1 MKIGILALGRPTFD
15 VQYAKERL
23 TASLNY
29 LSSTNHNILGSCEL
43 LLDEQDALNEINKFK
58 NEDLDFIIIIQ
69 VTFTDSST
77 LLKIASCLEKPIG
90 IWAFPEPR
98 QSGRLRLNAFCGL
111 NLASHTLGLNNI
123 PFSWIYENPES
134 IEETKFEILIN
145 SNKSKRPEKTL
156 EIPSLGSKKAKSI
169 KEKIHNFK
177 IGKIGSQPDGF
188 DTCKYDQKKLIGLC
202 GIKVDEIEID
212 TFLNN
217 SRNVKSE
224 EIEPT
229 LNKLKKTISCIKEV
243 NQKELILSLK
253 LENSLKKLQEEGAY
267 NAFAL
272 RCWPEMFT
280 KYGGAICA
288 PASIST
294 ENKVPC
300 ACEADVYGAVTQLIL
315 QEVSGQ
321 PVFLTDIVDIDVD
334 DDTGVFWHCGQAPIS
349 MCNPKIK
356 PTATIHSNRKM
367 PLLFE
372 FPLKEGIVTMMRI
385 SQSFGEQKMVL
396 SKGKMIDRPL
406 PFTGTSGVINFDN
419 DTKEVLNNIISYGL
433 EHHIAITYGDHIE
446 LLSELASELKLP
458 ILYI

>member
-123 PFSWIYENPES
+123 PFSWIYENPEKIVKS
-134 IEETKFEILIN
+134 KFEILIN
-145 SNKSKRPEKTL
+145 SKNSKRPEKIL
-156 EIPSLGSKKAKSI
+156 AIPSLGSKKARSI
-169 KEKIHNFK
+169 KEKIHNLK
-177 IGKIGSQPDGF
+177 IGKIGSHPDGF
-188 DTCKYDQKKLIGLC
+188 DTCKYNQKKLMGLC
-202 GIKVDEIEID
+202 GIKVDEIDID

>member
-43 LLDEQDALNEINKFK
+43 LLDEQDANNEINILKK
-58 NEDLDFIIIIQ
+58 EDLDFIIIIQ

-77 LLKIASCLEKPIG
+77 ILKIASCLEKPIG

-123 PFSWIYENPES
+123 PFSWIYENPEN
-134 IEETKFEILIN
+134 IEEAKFEILIN
-145 SNKSKRPEKTL
+145 SKNSKRPEKIFA
-156 EIPSLGSKKAKSI
+156 IPSLGSKKAKSI
-169 KEKIHNFK
+169 KEKIHNLK
-177 IGKIGSQPDGF
+177 IGKIGSHPDGF
-188 DTCKYDQKKLIGLC
+188 DTCKYDQKKLRGLC
-202 GIKVDEIEID
+202 GITVDEIDID

-229 LNKLKKTISCIKEV
+229 LNKLKKTISSIKEV

-433 EHHIAITYGDHIE
+433 EHHIAMTYGDHIE

>member
-123 PFSWIYENPES
+123 PFSWIYENPEN
-134 IEETKFEILIN
+134 IEEAKFEILIN
-145 SNKSKRPEKTL
+145 SKNSKRPEKIFA
-156 EIPSLGSKKAKSI
+156 IPSLGSKKAKSI
-169 KEKIHNFK
+169 KEKIHNLK
-177 IGKIGSQPDGF
+177 IGKIGSHPDGF
-188 DTCKYDQKKLIGLC
+188 DTCKYDQKKLMGLC
-202 GIKVDEIEID
+202 GITVDEIDID

-224 EIEPT
+224 EIKPT
-229 LNKLKKTISCIKEV
+229 LNKLKKTISSIKEV

-433 EHHIAITYGDHIE
+433 EHHIAMTYGDHIE

>member
-23 TASLNY
+23 TVSLNY

-123 PFSWIYENPES
+123 PFSWIYENPEK
-134 IEETKFEILIN
+134 IKEAKFEVLIN
-145 SNKSKRPEKTL
+145 SKNSKRPEKIL
-156 EIPSLGSKKAKSI
+156 AIPSLGSKKAKSI
-169 KEKIHNFK
+169 KKKIHNLK
-177 IGKIGSQPDGF
+177 IGKIGSHPDGF
-188 DTCKYDQKKLIGLC
+188 DTCKYNQKKLMGLC
-202 GIKVDEIEID
+202 GIKVDEIDID

-433 EHHIAITYGDHIE
+433 EHHIAITYGNHIE

>member
-23 TASLNY
+23 AASLNY
-29 LSSTNHNILGSCEL
+29 LNTTNHDIFGSCEL
-43 LLDEQDALNEINKFK
+43 LLDEQDAHNEINILKK
-58 NEDLDFIIIIQ
+58 EDLDFIIIIQ

-77 LLKIASCLEKPIG
+77 ILKIATCLEKPIG

-123 PFSWIYENPES
+123 PFSWIYENPEK
-134 IEETKFEILIN
+134 IKEAKFEILIN
-145 SNKSKRPEKTL
+145 SKNSKRPEKIL
-156 EIPSLGSKKAKSI
+156 AIPSLGSKKAKSI
-169 KEKIHNFK
+169 KKKIHNLK
-177 IGKIGSQPDGF
+177 IVKIGSHPDGF
-188 DTCKYDQKKLIGLC
+188 DTCKYNQKKLMDLC
-202 GIKVDEIEID
+202 GIKVDEIDID

-229 LNKLKKTISCIKEV
+229 LNRLKKTISCIKEV

>member
-43 LLDEQDALNEINKFK
+43 LLDEQDAFNEINKFK

-123 PFSWIYENPES
+123 PFSWIYENPEK
-134 IEETKFEILIN
+134 IKEAKFEILIN
-145 SNKSKRPEKTL
+145 SKNSKRPEKIL
-156 EIPSLGSKKAKSI
+156 AIPSLGSKKAKSI
-169 KEKIHNFK
+169 KKKIHNLK
-177 IGKIGSQPDGF
+177 IGKIGSHPDGF
-188 DTCKYDQKKLIGLC
+188 DTCKYNQKKLMGLC
-202 GIKVDEIEID
+202 GIKVDEIDID
-212 TFLNN
+212 KFLNN
-217 SRNVKSE
+217 SRNVKSK

-372 FPLKEGIVTMMRI
+372 FPLKEGIVTIMRI

>member
-1 MKIGILALGRPTFD
+1 VKIGILALGRPTFD

-23 TASLNY
+23 TTSLKF
-29 LSSTNHNILGSCEL
+29 LSSTNHNIFGSCEL
-43 LLDEQDALNEINKFK
+43 LLNEQDALQEINKLRK
-58 NEDLDFIIIIQ
+58 ENLDFVIIIQ

-77 LLKIASCLEKPIG
+77 ILKIATCLEKQIG

-98 QSGRLRLNAFCGL
+98 LGGRLRLNAFCGL

-123 PFSWIYENPES
+123 PFSWIYENPENMND
-134 IEETKFEILIN
+134 TKFEILIN
-145 SNKSKRPEKTL
+145 SKNSKRPKKIL
-156 EIPSLGSKKAKSI
+156 EIPSLGSKKAKSV
-169 KEKIHNFK
+169 KEKIHNLK
-177 IGKIGSQPDGF
+177 IGKIGTHPDGF
-188 DTCKYDQKKLIGLC
+188 DTCKYDQKKLFGLC
-202 GIKVDEIEID
+202 GITVDEIDIEK
-212 TFLNN
+212 FLNN
-217 SRNVKSE
+217 SKNIKSE

-229 LNKLKKTISCIKEV
+229 LNKLKKTISSIREV

-253 LENSLKKLQEEGAY
+253 LEKSLKKLKEDGTY
-267 NAFAL
+267 NAFAI

-280 KYGGAICA
+280 EYGGAICA
-288 PASIST
+288 PASMLT

-321 PVFLTDIVDIDVD
+321 SVFLTDIVDIDLD
-334 DDTGVFWHCGQAPIS
+334 DNSGVFWHCGQAPIS

-385 SQSFGEQKMVL
+385 SQSFGEQKMVV

-419 DTKEVLNNIISYGL
+419 DTKDVLNKIISYGL
-433 EHHIAITYGDHIE
+433 EHHIAITYGDHVE
-446 LLSELASELKLP
+446 LLSEVASELKLP

>member
-43 LLDEQDALNEINKFK
+43 LLDEQDAHNEINILKK
-58 NEDLDFIIIIQ
+58 EDLDFIIIIQ

-77 LLKIASCLEKPIG
+77 ILKIATCLEKPIG

-123 PFSWIYENPES
+123 PFSWIYENPEK
-134 IEETKFEILIN
+134 IKEAKFEILIN
-145 SNKSKRPEKTL
+145 SKNSKRPEKIL
-156 EIPSLGSKKAKSI
+156 AIPSLGSKKAKSI
-169 KEKIHNFK
+169 KKKIHNLK
-177 IGKIGSQPDGF
+177 IGKIGSHPDGF
-188 DTCKYDQKKLIGLC
+188 DTCKYNQKKLMGLC
-202 GIKVDEIEID
+202 GIKVDEIDID

-396 SKGKMIDRPL
+396 SKGTMIDRPL

>member
-29 LSSTNHNILGSCEL
+29 LNSTNHNIIGSCEL

-123 PFSWIYENPES
+123 PFSWIYENPEK
-134 IEETKFEILIN
+134 IKEAKFEILIN
-145 SNKSKRPEKTL
+145 SKNSKRPEKIL
-156 EIPSLGSKKAKSI
+156 AIPSLGSKKAKSI
-169 KEKIHNFK
+169 KKKIHNLK
-177 IGKIGSQPDGF
+177 IGKIGSHPDGF
-188 DTCKYDQKKLIGLC
+188 DTCKYNQKKLMGLC
-202 GIKVDEIEID
+202 GIKVDEIDID

-229 LNKLKKTISCIKEV
+229 LNKLKKTISSIKEV

-433 EHHIAITYGDHIE
+433 EHHIAITYGDHVE

>member
-23 TASLNY
+23 AASLNY
-29 LSSTNHNILGSCEL
+29 LNTTNHNIFGSCEL
-43 LLDEQDALNEINKFK
+43 LLDEQDAHNEINILKK
-58 NEDLDFIIIIQ
+58 EDLDFIIIIQ
-69 VTFTDSST
+69 VTFSDSST
-77 LLKIASCLEKPIG
+77 LLKIATCLEKPIG

-123 PFSWIYENPES
+123 PFSWIYENPEK
-134 IEETKFEILIN
+134 IKEAKFEILIYSKN
-145 SNKSKRPEKTL
+145 SKRPEKIL
-156 EIPSLGSKKAKSI
+156 AIPSLGSKKAKSI
-169 KEKIHNFK
+169 KKKIHNLK
-177 IGKIGSQPDGF
+177 IGKIGSHPDGF
-188 DTCKYDQKKLIGLC
+188 DTCKYNQKKLMGLC
-202 GIKVDEIEID
+202 GIKVDEIDID

-315 QEVSGQ
+315 QEVSRQ

-406 PFTGTSGVINFDN
+406 PFKGTSGVINFDN

>member
-23 TASLNY
+23 TTSLKF
-29 LSSTNHNILGSCEL
+29 LSSTNHNIFGSCEL
-43 LLDEQDALNEINKFK
+43 LLNEQDALQEINKLRK
-58 NEDLDFIIIIQ
+58 ENLDFVIIIQ

-77 LLKIASCLEKPIG
+77 ILKIATCLEKQIG

-98 QSGRLRLNAFCGL
+98 LGGRLRLNAFCGL

-123 PFSWIYENPES
+123 PFSWIYENPENMND
-134 IEETKFEILIN
+134 TKFEILIN
-145 SNKSKRPEKTL
+145 SNNSKRPKKIL
-156 EIPSLGSKKAKSI
+156 EIPSLGSKKAKSV
-169 KEKIHNFK
+169 KEKIHNLK
-177 IGKIGSQPDGF
+177 IGKIGTHPDGF
-188 DTCKYDQKKLIGLC
+188 DTCKYDQKKLFGLC
-202 GIKVDEIEID
+202 GITVDEIDIEK
-212 TFLNN
+212 FLNN
-217 SRNVKSE
+217 SKNIKSE

-229 LNKLKKTISCIKEV
+229 LNKLKKTISSIREV

-253 LENSLKKLQEEGAY
+253 LEKSLKKLKEDGTY
-267 NAFAL
+267 NAFAI

-280 KYGGAICA
+280 EYGGAICA
-288 PASIST
+288 PASMLT

-372 FPLKEGIVTMMRI
+372 FPLKEGVVTMMRI
-385 SQSFGEQKMVL
+385 SQSFGEQKMVV
-396 SKGKMIDRPL
+396 SKGKIIDRPL
-406 PFTGTSGVINFDN
+406 PFTGTSGVIKFDN
-419 DTKEVLNNIISYGL
+419 ESKEVLNDIISFGL
-433 EHHIAITYGDHIE
+433 EHHIAITYGDHLE
-446 LLSELASELKLP
+446 LLSELASELRLP
-458 ILYI
+458 ILCI

>member
-123 PFSWIYENPES
+123 PFSWIYENPEK
-134 IEETKFEILIN
+134 IKEAKFEILIN
-145 SNKSKRPEKTL
+145 SKNSKRPEKIL
-156 EIPSLGSKKAKSI
+156 AIPSLGSKKAKSI
-169 KEKIHNFK
+169 KKKIHNLK
-177 IGKIGSQPDGF
+177 IGKIGSHPDGF
-188 DTCKYDQKKLIGLC
+188 DTCKYNQKKLMGLC
-202 GIKVDEIEID
+202 GIKVDEIDID

>member
-1 MKIGILALGRPTFD
+1 VKIGILALGRPTFD

-23 TASLNY
+23 TTSLKF
-29 LSSTNHNILGSCEL
+29 LSSTNHNIFGSCEL
-43 LLDEQDALNEINKFK
+43 LLNEKDALQEINKLRK
-58 NEDLDFIIIIQ
+58 ENLDFVIIIQ

-77 LLKIASCLEKPIG
+77 ILKIATCLEKQIG

-98 QSGRLRLNAFCGL
+98 LGGRLRLNAFCGL

-123 PFSWIYENPES
+123 PFSWIYENPENMND
-134 IEETKFEILIN
+134 TKFEILIN
-145 SNKSKRPEKTL
+145 SNNSKRPKKIL
-156 EIPSLGSKKAKSI
+156 EIPSLGSKKAKSV
-169 KEKIHNFK
+169 KEKIHNLK
-177 IGKIGSQPDGF
+177 IGKIGTHPDGF
-188 DTCKYDQKKLIGLC
+188 DTCKYDQKKLFGLC
-202 GIKVDEIEID
+202 GITVDEIDIEK
-212 TFLNN
+212 FLNN
-217 SRNVKSE
+217 SKNIKSE

-229 LNKLKKTISCIKEV
+229 LNKLKKTISSIREV

-253 LENSLKKLQEEGAY
+253 LEKSLKKLKEDGTY
-267 NAFAL
+267 NAFAI

-280 KYGGAICA
+280 EYGGAICA
-288 PASIST
+288 PASMLT

-321 PVFLTDIVDIDVD
+321 SVFLTDIVDIDLD
-334 DDTGVFWHCGQAPIS
+334 DNSGVFWHCGQAPIS

-385 SQSFGEQKMVL
+385 SQSFGEQKMVV

-419 DTKEVLNNIISYGL
+419 DTKDVLNKIISYGL
-433 EHHIAITYGDHIE
+433 EHHIAITYGDHVE
-446 LLSELASELKLP
+446 LLSEVASELKLP

>member
-1 MKIGILALGRPTFD
+1 VKIGILALGRPTFD

-23 TASLNY
+23 TVSLNY

-123 PFSWIYENPES
+123 PFSWIYENPEN
-134 IEETKFEILIN
+134 IKEAKFEILIN
-145 SNKSKRPEKTL
+145 SKNSKRPEKIL
-156 EIPSLGSKKAKSI
+156 AIPSLGSKKAKSI
-169 KEKIHNFK
+169 KEKIHNLK
-177 IGKIGSQPDGF
+177 IGKIGSHPDGF
-188 DTCKYDQKKLIGLC
+188 DTCKYDQRKLMDLC
-202 GIKVDEIEID
+202 GIKVDEIDID

-229 LNKLKKTISCIKEV
+229 LNKLKKTISSIKEV

-433 EHHIAITYGDHIE
+433 EHHIAITYGNHIE

>member
-23 TASLNY
+23 AASLNY
-29 LSSTNHNILGSCEL
+29 LNTTNHNIFGSCEL
-43 LLDEQDALNEINKFK
+43 LLDEQDAHNEINILKK
-58 NEDLDFIIIIQ
+58 EDLDFIIIIQ

-77 LLKIASCLEKPIG
+77 ILKIATFLEKPIG

-123 PFSWIYENPES
+123 PFSWIYENPEK
-134 IEETKFEILIN
+134 IKEAKFEILIN
-145 SNKSKRPEKTL
+145 SKNSKRPEKIL
-156 EIPSLGSKKAKSI
+156 AIPSLGSKKAKSI
-169 KEKIHNFK
+169 KEKINNLK
-177 IGKIGSQPDGF
+177 IGKIGSHPDGF
-188 DTCKYDQKKLIGLC
+188 DTCKYNQKKLMGLC
-202 GIKVDEIEID
+202 GIKVDEIDID

-315 QEVSGQ
+315 QEVSRQ

-419 DTKEVLNNIISYGL
+419 HTKEVLNNIISYGL

>member
-1 MKIGILALGRPTFD
+1 M
-15 VQYAKERL
+15 
-23 TASLNY
+23 
-29 LSSTNHNILGSCEL
+29 
-43 LLDEQDALNEINKFK
+43 
-58 NEDLDFIIIIQ
+58 
-69 VTFTDSST
+69 
-77 LLKIASCLEKPIG
+77 
-90 IWAFPEPR
+90 
-98 QSGRLRLNAFCGL
+98 
-111 NLASHTLGLNNI
+111 
-123 PFSWIYENPES
+123 
-134 IEETKFEILIN
+134 
-145 SNKSKRPEKTL
+145 
-156 EIPSLGSKKAKSI
+156 
-169 KEKIHNFK
+169 
-177 IGKIGSQPDGF
+177 
-188 DTCKYDQKKLIGLC
+188 GLC
-202 GIKVDEIEID
+202 GIKVDEIDID
-212 TFLNN
+212 TFLKD

-229 LNKLKKTISCIKEV
+229 LNKLKKTITSIKEV

-288 PASIST
+288 PASISRK
-294 ENKVPC
+294 KVPC
-300 ACEADVYGAVTQLIL
+300 AWEADVYGAVTQLIL

>member
-29 LSSTNHNILGSCEL
+29 LNSTNHNIIGSCEL

-123 PFSWIYENPES
+123 PFSWIYENPEK
-134 IEETKFEILIN
+134 IKEAKFEILIN
-145 SNKSKRPEKTL
+145 SKNSKRPEKIL
-156 EIPSLGSKKAKSI
+156 AIPSLGSKKAKSI
-169 KEKIHNFK
+169 KEKIHNLK
-177 IGKIGSQPDGF
+177 IGKIGSHPDGF
-188 DTCKYDQKKLIGLC
+188 DTCKYNQKKLMGLC
-202 GIKVDEIEID
+202 GIKVDEIDID

>member
-23 TASLNY
+23 TESLNY
-29 LSSTNHNILGSCEL
+29 LSSTNHNIFGSCEL
-43 LLDEQDALNEINKFK
+43 LLDEQDAHNEINILKK
-58 NEDLDFIIIIQ
+58 EDLDFIIIIQ

-77 LLKIASCLEKPIG
+77 ILKIATCLEKPIG

-111 NLASHTLGLNNI
+111 NLASHTLGLNNV
-123 PFSWIYENPES
+123 PFSWIYENPEK
-134 IEETKFEILIN
+134 IKEAKFKILIN
-145 SNKSKRPEKTL
+145 SKNSKRPEKIL
-156 EIPSLGSKKAKSI
+156 AIPSLGSKKAKSI
-169 KEKIHNFK
+169 KKKIHNLK
-177 IGKIGSQPDGF
+177 IGKIGSHPDGF
-188 DTCKYDQKKLIGLC
+188 DTCKYDQKKLMGLC
-202 GIKVDEIEID
+202 GITVDEIDID

>member
-29 LSSTNHNILGSCEL
+29 LNSTNHNIIGSCEL
-43 LLDEQDALNEINKFK
+43 LLDEQDAHKEINILKK
-58 NEDLDFIIIIQ
+58 EVLDFIIIIQ

-77 LLKIASCLEKPIG
+77 ILKIATCLEKPIG

-123 PFSWIYENPES
+123 PFSWIYENPEN
-134 IEETKFEILIN
+134 IEESKFEILIN
-145 SNKSKRPEKTL
+145 SKNSKRPEKIL
-156 EIPSLGSKKAKSI
+156 AIPSLGSKKARSI
-169 KEKIHNFK
+169 KEKIHNLK
-177 IGKIGSQPDGF
+177 IGKIGSHPDGF
-188 DTCKYDQKKLIGLC
+188 DTCKYDQKKLMGLC
-202 GIKVDEIEID
+202 GITVDEIDID

-229 LNKLKKTISCIKEV
+229 LNKLKKIILKIKKL
-243 NQKELILSLK
+243 NLKELILSLK

-406 PFTGTSGVINFDN
+406 PFSGTSGVINFDN

>member
-23 TASLNY
+23 TTSLKF
-29 LSSTNHNILGSCEL
+29 LSSTNHNIFGSCEL
-43 LLDEQDALNEINKFK
+43 LLNEQDALQEINKLRK
-58 NEDLDFIIIIQ
+58 ENLDFVIIIQ

-77 LLKIASCLEKPIG
+77 ILKIATCLEKPIG

-123 PFSWIYENPES
+123 PFSWIYENPENMND
-134 IEETKFEILIN
+134 TKFKILIN
-145 SNKSKRPEKTL
+145 SNNSKRPKKIL
-156 EIPSLGSKKAKSI
+156 EIPSLGSKKAKSV
-169 KEKIHNFK
+169 KEKIHNLK
-177 IGKIGSQPDGF
+177 IGKIGTHPDGF
-188 DTCKYDQKKLIGLC
+188 DTCKYDQKKLFGLC
-202 GIKVDEIEID
+202 GITVDEIDIEK
-212 TFLNN
+212 FLNN
-217 SRNVKSE
+217 SKNIKSE

-229 LNKLKKTISCIKEV
+229 LNKLKKTISSIREV

-253 LENSLKKLQEEGAY
+253 LEKSLKKLKEDGTY
-267 NAFAL
+267 NAFAI

-280 KYGGAICA
+280 EYGGAICA
-288 PASIST
+288 PASMLT

-385 SQSFGEQKMVL
+385 SQSFGEQKMVV

-419 DTKEVLNNIISYGL
+419 DTKDVLNKIISYGL
-433 EHHIAITYGDHIE
+433 EHHIAITYGDHVE
-446 LLSELASELKLP
+446 LLSEVASELKLP

>member
-29 LSSTNHNILGSCEL
+29 LSSTDHNILGSCEL

-111 NLASHTLGLNNI
+111 NLASHTLGLNNV
-123 PFSWIYENPES
+123 PFSWIYENPEK
-134 IEETKFEILIN
+134 IKEAKFENLIN
-145 SNKSKRPEKTL
+145 SKNSKRPEKIL
-156 EIPSLGSKKAKSI
+156 AIPSLGSKKAKSI
-169 KEKIHNFK
+169 KKKIHNLK
-177 IGKIGSQPDGF
+177 IGKIGSHPDGF
-188 DTCKYDQKKLIGLC
+188 DTCKYNQKKLMGLC
-202 GIKVDEIEID
+202 GIKVDEIDID

>member
-123 PFSWIYENPES
+123 PFSWIYENPEK
-134 IEETKFEILIN
+134 IKEAKFEILIN
-145 SNKSKRPEKTL
+145 SKNSKRPEKIL
-156 EIPSLGSKKAKSI
+156 AIPSLGSKKAKSI
-169 KEKIHNFK
+169 KKKIHNLK
-177 IGKIGSQPDGF
+177 IVKIGSHPDGF
-188 DTCKYDQKKLIGLC
+188 DTCKYNQKKLMDLC
-202 GIKVDEIEID
+202 GIKVDEIDID

>member
-1 MKIGILALGRPTFD
+1 VKIGILALGRPTFD

-23 TASLNY
+23 TTSLKF
-29 LSSTNHNILGSCEL
+29 LSSTNHNIFGSCEL
-43 LLDEQDALNEINKFK
+43 LLNEQDALQEINKLRK
-58 NEDLDFIIIIQ
+58 ENLDFVIIIQ

-77 LLKIASCLEKPIG
+77 ILKIATCLEKQIG

-98 QSGRLRLNAFCGL
+98 LGGRLRLNAFCGL

-123 PFSWIYENPES
+123 PFSWIYENPENMND
-134 IEETKFEILIN
+134 TKFEILIN
-145 SNKSKRPEKTL
+145 SNNSKRPKKIL
-156 EIPSLGSKKAKSI
+156 EIPSLGSKRAKSV
-169 KEKIHNFK
+169 KEKIHNLK
-177 IGKIGSQPDGF
+177 IGKIGTHPDGF
-188 DTCKYDQKKLIGLC
+188 DTCKYDQKKLFGLC
-202 GIKVDEIEID
+202 GITVDEIDIEK
-212 TFLNN
+212 FLNN
-217 SRNVKSE
+217 SKNIKSE

-229 LNKLKKTISCIKEV
+229 LNKLKKTISSIREV

-253 LENSLKKLQEEGAY
+253 LEKSLKKLKEDGTY
-267 NAFAL
+267 NAFAI

-280 KYGGAICA
+280 EYGGAICA
-288 PASIST
+288 PASMLT

-321 PVFLTDIVDIDVD
+321 SVFLTDIVDIDLD
-334 DDTGVFWHCGQAPIS
+334 DNSGVFWHCGQAPIS

-385 SQSFGEQKMVL
+385 SQSFGEQKMVV

-419 DTKEVLNNIISYGL
+419 DTKDVLNKIISYGL
-433 EHHIAITYGDHIE
+433 EHHIAITYGDHVE
-446 LLSELASELKLP
+446 LLSEVASELKLP

>member
-1 MKIGILALGRPTFD
+1 MKIGILSLGRPTFD

-29 LSSTNHNILGSCEL
+29 LSSTNHNIFGSCQL
-43 LLDEQDALNEINKFK
+43 LLDEQDALKEINKLK
-58 NEDLDFIIIIQ
+58 KEDLDFVIIIQ

-77 LLKIASCLEKPIG
+77 ILKIANYLEKPIG

-123 PFSWIYENPES
+123 PFSWIYENPEN

-145 SNKSKRPEKTL
+145 GQNSKRLEKIL
-156 EIPSLGSKKAKSI
+156 EIPSLGSKKAKLI
-169 KEKIHNFK
+169 KEKIYNLK
-177 IGKIGSQPDGF
+177 IGKIGSHPDGF
-188 DTCKYDQKKLIGLC
+188 DTCKFDQKKLFGLC
-202 GIKVDEIEID
+202 GITVDEIEID
-212 TFLNN
+212 TFLNI
-217 SRNVKSE
+217 SKKVKSE

-229 LNKLKKTISCIKEV
+229 LIKLKKTISSINDV

-253 LENSLKKLQEEGAY
+253 LENSLKKLQEDGSY

-280 KYGGAICA
+280 EYGGAICA
-288 PASIST
+288 PASMLT

-321 PVFLTDIVDIDVD
+321 PVFLTDIVDIDID
-334 DDTGVFWHCGQAPIS
+334 DDTGVFWHCGQAPLS

-385 SQSFGEQKMVL
+385 SQSFGEQKMVV
-396 SKGKMIDRPL
+396 SKGKMINRPL
-406 PFTGTSGVINFDN
+406 PFTGTSGVIKFDN
-419 DTKEVLNNIISYGL
+419 NSKEVLNNIISFGL
-433 EHHIAITYGDHIE
+433 EHHIAITYGDHVE

-458 ILYI
+458 ILNI

>member
-23 TASLNY
+23 AASLNY
-29 LSSTNHNILGSCEL
+29 LNTTNHNIFGSCEL
-43 LLDEQDALNEINKFK
+43 LLDEQDALNEINKLK
-58 NEDLDFIIIIQ
+58 KEDLDFIIIIQ

-77 LLKIASCLEKPIG
+77 ILKIATCLEKQIG

-98 QSGRLRLNAFCGL
+98 LGGRLRLNAFCGL

-123 PFSWIYENPES
+123 PFSWIYENPEN
-134 IEETKFEILIN
+134 IEEAKFEILIN
-145 SNKSKRPEKTL
+145 SKNSKRPEKIL
-156 EIPSLGSKKAKSI
+156 AIPSLGSKKAKSI
-169 KEKIHNFK
+169 KEKIHNLK
-177 IGKIGSQPDGF
+177 IGKIGSHPDGF
-188 DTCKYDQKKLIGLC
+188 DTCKYDQKKLMGLC
-202 GIKVDEIEID
+202 GITVDEIEID

-229 LNKLKKTISCIKEV
+229 LNKLKKTISSIKEV

-253 LENSLKKLQEEGAY
+253 LEKSLKKLKEDGTY
-267 NAFAL
+267 NAFAI

-280 KYGGAICA
+280 EYGGAICA
-288 PASIST
+288 PASMLT

-321 PVFLTDIVDIDVD
+321 SVFLTDIVDIDLD
-334 DDTGVFWHCGQAPIS
+334 DNSGVFWHCGQAPIS

-372 FPLKEGIVTMMRI
+372 FPLKEGVVTMMRI
-385 SQSFGEQKMVL
+385 SQSFGEQKMVV

-419 DTKEVLNNIISYGL
+419 DTKDVLNKIISYGL
-433 EHHIAITYGDHIE
+433 EHHIAITYGDHVE
-446 LLSELASELKLP
+446 LLSEVASELKLP

>member
-29 LSSTNHNILGSCEL
+29 LNSTNHNIIGSCEL

-123 PFSWIYENPES
+123 PFSWIYENPEK
-134 IEETKFEILIN
+134 IKEAKFEILIN
-145 SNKSKRPEKTL
+145 SKNSKRPEKIL
-156 EIPSLGSKKAKSI
+156 AIPSLGSKKAKSI
-169 KEKIHNFK
+169 KKKIHNLK
-177 IGKIGSQPDGF
+177 IGKIGSHPDGF
-188 DTCKYDQKKLIGLC
+188 DTCKYNQKKLMDLC
-202 GIKVDEIEID
+202 GIKVDEIDID